1 MRKTHIAHHFDRA
14 DVCAF
19 DHRVLLNNWSS
30 LRRLTLACEWFC
42 LPAVETIM
50 HLNVAFGWAKR
61 SLSTRRRFDAARGSL
76 VAALFLTALYRSG
89 GAAALALYAASSVI
103 VLQVLTAHDAFQHTY
118 ELREHTDKSYA
129 PGPEDR
135 SQEYEETNTYSG
147 ACCRPFAW
155 CMCAIQPVVRTLQ

>member
-19 DHRVLLNNWSS
+19 DHHKLLESWAS
-30 LRRLTLACEWFC
+30 LRRLTLAAEWAC

-50 HLNVAFGWAKR
+50 HLNVAFGWAKS

-76 VAALFLTALYRSG
+76 VAALFLGALYRSG

-103 VLQVLTAHDAFQHTY
+103 MLQVLAAHDAFQHTY
-118 ELREHTDKSYA
+118 EVREHTDKSYK

-147 ACCRPFAW
+147 ASHQPSPACVP
-155 CMCAIQPVVRTLQ
+155 IPVVSPRLC